1 MPKGRK
7 VMESNPTHSYI
18 SPLEISMNVC
28 SRHPPLGLCTLV
40 RLIKVIS
47 SCVHLADVPEANNFL
62 GKKVLGRK
70 NALNFVPIHTST
82 KLRII
87 FNHFS
92 LINVQIYKYDVT
104 NISVSCRDYVSYEF
118 VGKPIEKHAT
128 NVLHQ
133 VISVRVPTKY
143 QLCHDYFHHFSSML
157 ASLQLVEKRCLRFK
171 IDGFLG

>member
-1 MPKGRK
+1 
-7 VMESNPTHSYI
+7 MESNPSHSYI
-18 SPLEISMNVC
+18 LSAWNLHECLLAS
-28 SRHPPLGLCTLV
+28 SALGLCTLV

-47 SCVHLADVPEANNFL
+47 SCVHLADVPEANNFF
-62 GKKVLGRK
+62 GEKKFWVEKCSELCT
-70 NALNFVPIHTST
+70 NALSTHTLT
-82 KLRII
+82 KRRII

-92 LINVQIYKYDVT
+92 LKNVPIYKYDVT

-133 VISVRVPTKY
+133 GISVRVLTKY

-171 IDGFLG
+171 IDGFLGLG